1 MTSSAETSPIR
12 VAIGL
17 FLLTVLTFLGYWL
30 VLDQRIHTQSIAY
43 NQRGNTLSEQGRY
56 DEAINNYQQAIT
68 LHPGFVQA
76 YNNMGSALA
85 GQGRFEE
92 AIVHFEQ
99 AINFDSNYRAAQKNL
114 ELARS
119 LVGKSNARVQQEIR

>member
-1 MTSSAETSPIR
+1 VSFPHPLAREDFSGA
-12 VAIGL
+12 
-17 FLLTVLTFLGYWL
+17 
-30 VLDQRIHTQSIAY
+30 
-43 NQRGNTLSEQGRY
+43 LSH
-56 DEAINNYQQAIT
+56 YQQVIT
-68 LHPGFVQA
+68 LHPGFAQA

-99 AINFDSNYRAAQKNL
+99 AINFDSHYRLAQKNL

-119 LVGKSNARVQQEIR
+119 LVGKK